1 MEIESNILMEY
12 IFPLAKI
19 IVETFVVKHQ
29 DCFEYVKKKLR
40 FFEGKIL
47 FGDFL
52 KIKKIEKFPKD
63 VDKNELF

>member
-1 MEIESNILMEY
+1 MEIESDILMEY

-19 IVETFVVKHQ
+19 MVETFVVKHQ

-40 FFEGKIL
+40 LFEGTIL
-47 FGDFL
+47 LGDFL
-52 KIKKIEKFPKD
+52 KMKKFEKFLND

>member
-1 MEIESNILMEY
+1 MEIESDILMEY

-19 IVETFVVKHQ
+19 MVETFVVKHQ

-40 FFEGKIL
+40 FFEGTIL
-47 FGDFL
+47 FGDFS
-52 KIKKIEKFPKD
+52 KMKKFEKFPND